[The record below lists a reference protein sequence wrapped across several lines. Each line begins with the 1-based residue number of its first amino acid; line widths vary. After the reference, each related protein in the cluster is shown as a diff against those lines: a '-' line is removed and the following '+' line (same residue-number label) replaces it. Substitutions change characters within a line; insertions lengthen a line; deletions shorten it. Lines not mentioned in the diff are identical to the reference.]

1 MLNKYTIYGER
12 CSGTNYLE
20 NIININ
26 FDINITWEYGWKH
39 FFGFQNEKLKNSDD
53 TLFICIIRDPVDWIN
68 SFYREKHHLPLRYK
82 KKLSKEETLNEF
94 LNKKFWSFNDGN
106 KNRDV
111 SKEIM
116 EDRNIFNGKRYKN
129 IFELRHF
136 KIKWMFENLP
146 KKVKHYIIIKYEDL
160 INDFNNTLIKI
171 KDKGLKV
178 RENIN
183 FPSNSNNYKNIKNTV
198 FTKNENNIPSEKIL
212 NNPNLIQFYENKLGY
227 IKIK

>member
-1 MLNKYTIYGER
+1 MLKKYTIYGER

-39 FFGFQNEKLKNSDD
+39 FFGFQNNKLNNSDD

-82 KKLSKEETLNEF
+82 ENLSEEETLNEF
-94 LNKKFWSFNDGN
+94 LNNEFWSFYDNN
-106 KNRDV
+106 NNRDI

-116 EDRNIFNGKRYKN
+116 EDRNIYTGERYKN
-129 IFELRHF
+129 IFELRHT
-136 KIKWMFENLP
+136 KINWMFEDLP

-160 INDFNNTLIKI
+160 INDFKNTLIKI
-171 KDKGLKV
+171 KNKGLKV
-178 RENIN
+178 HQNIN
-183 FPSNSNNYKNIKNTV
+183 FPLNSNNYNNIKNTI
-198 FTKNENNIPSEKIL
+198 FTKNDNNIPSEKIL
-212 NNPNLIQFYENKLGY
+212 NNPNLIQFYEKKLCY
-227 IKIK
+227 LKI